1 VRRRTVTSSIVAS
14 ALLALVG
21 SQFVNASTTP
31 GSLTFSNAPLLRPE
45 GNSEPAIT
53 VGADGTTAV
62 SALAWETF
70 GLNTWAGNF
79 GAAPAFEGALNVG
92 SKKAKTVLGGE
103 DGDLEIASTGTLQAT
118 SLIVLVNTPFTHGQL
133 GVSAVRCPNAT
144 GGSFDFAACEG
155 QVIDTAGADRQWITT
170 DGSRSYISYHDS
182 GNSTLIHVQRSD
194 DDGLTWHRV
203 GSPIPGQGAAT
214 GDATFNN
221 DQGPI
226 VADPR
231 SHAVYDIYAAGEPG
245 IQKGTTAT
253 FNNIFVSKSTDGGL
267 HWTST
272 LVDHRPLFTA
282 LNNVFPALA
291 VDPVNG
297 RLSAAWSDAHGVF
310 FSTSSDGGA
319 NWSTAVTVNIAPAT
333 TAVFPW
339 LAARNGTIDLVYYGT
354 TAASKDD
361 SSAVWNTYLAQTTDS
376 GASFTQSRV
385 SNAPNHVG
393 VICTEGTGCASG
405 TRNLLDLFEVAID
418 PLNGKAGVIYAD
430 DTLTVDASGN
440 PLPQVVVAYQ
450 N

>member
-1 VRRRTVTSSIVAS
+1 MRRRTVTSLLVAS

-21 SQFVNASTTP
+21 SQVVDASTTP

-45 GNSEPAIT
+45 GDSEPAIT
-53 VGADGTTAV
+53 IGADGTTAV

-79 GAAPAFEGALNVG
+79 GTTPTFKGALDVG
-92 SKKAKTVLGGE
+92 SKKAKTVLGGD

-118 SLIVLVNTPFTHGQL
+118 SLDVLVNPAFTNGQL
-133 GVSAVRCPNAT
+133 GISAIRCPNAT
-144 GGSFDFAACEG
+144 GGSFDFSACKG
-155 QVIDTAGADRQWITT
+155 QVIDTAGADRQWVTT

-203 GSPIPGQGAAT
+203 GSPIPGQGRAT

-245 IQKGTTAT
+245 IQKATSAT
-253 FNNIFVSKSTDGGL
+253 FNNIFVSKSTDGGR

-272 LVDHRPLFTA
+272 LVNHRPLFTG

-297 RLSAAWSDAHGVF
+297 HVSAAWSDAHHVF

-319 NWSTAVTVNIAPAT
+319 HWSTAVAVNIAPAS
-333 TAVFPW
+333 TALFPW

-354 TAASKDD
+354 TAATKDD
-361 SSAVWNTYLAQTTDS
+361 PSAVWNTYLAQTTDG

-385 SNAPNHVG
+385 SNTPNHVG
-393 VICTEGTGCASG
+393 VICTDGVACASG

-430 DTLTVDASGN
+430 DTLTVDGSGN
-440 PLPQVVVAYQ
+440 PLPQVVIAYQ